1 MRTRTRLG
9 EHPRLLDVTRQRPYR
24 SPFLVDVLVPV
35 PVYPPGC
42 FPVGLQGAELVQ
54 VPGQVPH
61 IPGVRA
67 VFTQDGFLLG
77 RGVQPVSGHATTV
90 AGTTDI
96 PGRRQRGTPP
106 LPEGGGPLR
115 AFLMAAQATS
125 ARSQAQRTQARAA
138 AERPPRRR
146 RDPDRKERIL
156 VAAAALGARR
166 GFDAISMADIGAEA
180 GIVGSGVYR
189 HFDSKTAILVA
200 MADRVMDRLM
210 TGRPDHR
217 GRADEGQSLTL
228 LVRDHIEVA
237 LTDRD
242 ALAVYHREVRTL
254 PEDERRR
261 LSRAQRHYIEEW
273 VHLLAPLRPDLADGE
288 VRLAVHAA
296 IGAIQ
301 STLFFRSGLADE
313 RLTELLE
320 GMAHGCLGT
329 PVAGK

>member
-1 MRTRTRLG
+1 
-9 EHPRLLDVTRQRPYR
+9 
-24 SPFLVDVLVPV
+24 
-35 PVYPPGC
+35 
-42 FPVGLQGAELVQ
+42 
-54 VPGQVPH
+54 
-61 IPGVRA
+61 
-67 VFTQDGFLLG
+67 
-77 RGVQPVSGHATTV
+77 
-90 AGTTDI
+90 
-96 PGRRQRGTPP
+96 
-106 LPEGGGPLR
+106 
-115 AFLMAAQATS
+115 MAAQATS
-125 ARSQAQRTQARAA
+125 AQSGGEAASRRST
-138 AERPPRRR
+138 RR
-146 RDPDRKERIL
+146 RDPERKERIL

-210 TGRPDHR
+210 ARSAEIIAAGLDE
-217 GRADEGQSLTL
+217 RASLTL

-254 PEDERRR
+254 PEEERRR

-296 IGAIQ
+296 LGAIQ
-301 STLFFRSGLADE
+301 STLFFRSGLADS

-320 GMAHGCLGT
+320 VMAHGCLGT
-329 PVAGK
+329 VPAVLSESPLTRDGYPSDGVAPR

>member
-1 MRTRTRLG
+1 M
-9 EHPRLLDVTRQRPYR
+9 
-24 SPFLVDVLVPV
+24 
-35 PVYPPGC
+35 
-42 FPVGLQGAELVQ
+42 
-54 VPGQVPH
+54 
-61 IPGVRA
+61 A
-67 VFTQDGFLLG
+67 V
-77 RGVQPVSGHATTV
+77 
-90 AGTTDI
+90 
-96 PGRRQRGTPP
+96 
-106 LPEGGGPLR
+106 
-115 AFLMAAQATS
+115 QATS
-125 ARSQAQRTQARAA
+125 ARGTPARGGSQRS
-138 AERPPRRR
+138 PRRR

-180 GIVGSGVYR
+180 GIVGSGIYR

-210 TGRPDHR
+210 TRAAEIIAASR
-217 GRADEGQSLTL
+217 GERECLSM

-254 PEDERRR
+254 PADERRR
-261 LSRAQRHYIEEW
+261 LSRSQRHYIEEW

-301 STLFFRSGLADE
+301 STLFFRSGLPDE

-320 GMAHGCLGT
+320 VMAHGCLGT
-329 PVAGK
+329 TPVPVSELTLTN

>member
-1 MRTRTRLG
+1 MT
-9 EHPRLLDVTRQRPYR
+9 
-24 SPFLVDVLVPV
+24 
-35 PVYPPGC
+35 
-42 FPVGLQGAELVQ
+42 
-54 VPGQVPH
+54 
-61 IPGVRA
+61 
-67 VFTQDGFLLG
+67 
-77 RGVQPVSGHATTV
+77 
-90 AGTTDI
+90 
-96 PGRRQRGTPP
+96 
-106 LPEGGGPLR
+106 
-115 AFLMAAQATS
+115 AQATS
-125 ARSQAQRTQARAA
+125 AGRPGARGAPGRTA
-138 AERPPRRR
+138 RRR
-146 RDPDRKERIL
+146 RDPERKERIL

-210 TGRPDHR
+210 ARSAQIIAAGLDE
-217 GRADEGQSLTL
+217 RATLTL
-228 LVRDHIEVA
+228 LVRDHIAVA

-254 PEDERRR
+254 PEEERRR

-273 VHLLAPLRPDLADGE
+273 VHLLAPLRPDLADSE

-301 STLFFRSGLADE
+301 STLFFRSGLAGS
-313 RLTELLE
+313 RLAELLE

-329 PVAGK
+329 VPADLSELPLTKDGHPSGDVALP

>member
-1 MRTRTRLG
+1 MT
-9 EHPRLLDVTRQRPYR
+9 
-24 SPFLVDVLVPV
+24 
-35 PVYPPGC
+35 
-42 FPVGLQGAELVQ
+42 
-54 VPGQVPH
+54 
-61 IPGVRA
+61 
-67 VFTQDGFLLG
+67 
-77 RGVQPVSGHATTV
+77 
-90 AGTTDI
+90 
-96 PGRRQRGTPP
+96 
-106 LPEGGGPLR
+106 
-115 AFLMAAQATS
+115 AQATS
-125 ARSQAQRTQARAA
+125 AGRPGARGAPG
-138 AERPPRRR
+138 RPARRR
-146 RDPDRKERIL
+146 RDPERKERIL

-166 GFDAISMADIGAEA
+166 GFDAISLADIGAEA

-210 TGRPDHR
+210 DRSVEIIAAGL
-217 GRADEGQSLTL
+217 DERTSLTL
-228 LVRDHIEVA
+228 LIRDHIAVA

-254 PEDERRR
+254 PEEERRR
-261 LSRAQRHYIEEW
+261 LSRAQRHYIEDW

-320 GMAHGCLGT
+320 VMAHGCLGT
-329 PVAGK
+329 VPAVLSELPLTK

>member
-1 MRTRTRLG
+1 MT
-9 EHPRLLDVTRQRPYR
+9 
-24 SPFLVDVLVPV
+24 
-35 PVYPPGC
+35 
-42 FPVGLQGAELVQ
+42 
-54 VPGQVPH
+54 
-61 IPGVRA
+61 
-67 VFTQDGFLLG
+67 
-77 RGVQPVSGHATTV
+77 
-90 AGTTDI
+90 
-96 PGRRQRGTPP
+96 
-106 LPEGGGPLR
+106 
-115 AFLMAAQATS
+115 AQATS
-125 ARSQAQRTQARAA
+125 ARSQAHGASARGAQRS
-138 AERPPRRR
+138 PRR

-156 VAAAALGARR
+156 VAAAGLGARR

-180 GIVGSGVYR
+180 GIVGSGIYR

-210 TGRPDHR
+210 A
-217 GRADEGQSLTL
+217 RAAEIIAAGLDERQSLSS

-237 LTDRD
+237 LTHHD

-261 LSRAQRHYIEEW
+261 LSRSQRHYIEEW
-273 VHLLAPLRPDLADGE
+273 VDLLAPLRPDLADGE

-320 GMAHGCLGT
+320 MMAHGCLGT
-329 PVAGK
+329 VPVPVSELDLTN

>member
-1 MRTRTRLG
+1 
-9 EHPRLLDVTRQRPYR
+9 
-24 SPFLVDVLVPV
+24 
-35 PVYPPGC
+35 
-42 FPVGLQGAELVQ
+42 
-54 VPGQVPH
+54 
-61 IPGVRA
+61 
-67 VFTQDGFLLG
+67 
-77 RGVQPVSGHATTV
+77 
-90 AGTTDI
+90 
-96 PGRRQRGTPP
+96 
-106 LPEGGGPLR
+106 
-115 AFLMAAQATS
+115 MAAQ
-125 ARSQAQRTQARAA
+125 RSS
-138 AERPPRRR
+138 PRR

-180 GIVGSGVYR
+180 GIVGSGIYR

-210 TGRPDHR
+210 TRAAEIVAACPDDR
-217 GRADEGQSLTL
+217 QSLSM
-228 LVRDHIEVA
+228 LVRDQIEVA

-301 STLFFRSGLADE
+301 STLFFRSGLADG

-320 GMAHGCLGT
+320 EMAHDCLGIAPA
-329 PVAGK
+329 PVSELALTN